1 LMFCCGFEE
10 TLLAPGARHLQ
21 KGRNCAI
28 APIRVHVQTCAAQG
42 QPLGLDRN
50 RINDPAQ
57 KC

>member
-1 LMFCCGFEE
+1 MFCCGFEE

-28 APIRVHVQTCAAQG
+28 APIRIQPQTYTARR
-42 QPLGLDRN
+42 QPLGLDRS